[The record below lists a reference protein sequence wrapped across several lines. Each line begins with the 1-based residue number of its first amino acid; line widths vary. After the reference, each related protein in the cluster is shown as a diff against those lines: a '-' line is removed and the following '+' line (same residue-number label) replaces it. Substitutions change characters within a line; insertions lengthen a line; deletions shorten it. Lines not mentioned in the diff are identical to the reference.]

1 MTHEDNEFVKETKT
15 LALIQKY
22 ESFKMEEDE
31 NIEETFSRLQT
42 LVAGLRV
49 LNKGYTTIDL
59 VKKIIKG
66 LPQKWRHM
74 VTALKVSRD
83 LNSTTLEELISSLRS
98 HEIELEADEPQKKAK
113 SVALNS
119 SCEFEKVHIS
129 HSMWMRFS
137 PKMLKMRKCLYSS
150 EESINF
156 GNTDKGESEPSTK
169 LVDEEN
175 LHPTRE
181 SQKQIEKLSVMNV
194 KNLVTTEVSAPNS
207 MMKNQRT
214 SFLRRRFLWLLGM
227 LQW

>member
-1 MTHEDNEFVKETKT
+1 
-15 LALIQKY
+15 
-22 ESFKMEEDE
+22 
-31 NIEETFSRLQT
+31 
-42 LVAGLRV
+42 
-49 LNKGYTTIDL
+49 
-59 VKKIIKG
+59 
-66 LPQKWRHM
+66 
-74 VTALKVSRD
+74 
-83 LNSTTLEELISSLRS
+83 
-98 HEIELEADEPQKKAK
+98 
-113 SVALNS
+113 
-119 SCEFEKVHIS
+119 
-129 HSMWMRFS
+129 MWMRFS

-156 GNTDKGESEPSTK
+156 GNTNKGESEPSTK

>member
-42 LVAGLRV
+42 LVAGLIV

-83 LNSTTLEELISSLRS
+83 LK
-98 HEIELEADEPQKKAK
+98 QY
-113 SVALNS
+113 
-119 SCEFEKVHIS
+119 
-129 HSMWMRFS
+129 HSR
-137 PKMLKMRKCLYSS
+137 
-150 EESINF
+150 
-156 GNTDKGESEPSTK
+156 GT
-169 LVDEEN
+169 
-175 LHPTRE
+175 H
-181 SQKQIEKLSVMNV
+181 
-194 KNLVTTEVSAPNS
+194 
-207 MMKNQRT
+207 
-214 SFLRRRFLWLLGM
+214 
-227 LQW
+227 